1 MVRRDQY
8 GCQELTIA
16 SGNESNK
23 NREMA
28 GNTISLVRG
37 SDRTSAAAVKELK
50 DTNSGMVPQNI
61 VPNACMGEIPR
72 ISRSPPCEKFT
83 CTCDA

>member
-1 MVRRDQY
+1 M
-8 GCQELTIA
+8 A

-37 SDRTSAAAVKELK
+37 SERTRAAAVKELR
-50 DTNSGMVPQNI
+50 DTNSGMVPQNM
-61 VPNACMGEIPR
+61 VPKAYMGEISKSLPR
-72 ISRSPPCEKFT
+72 EKLT